1 MTLIRNMEVL
11 MFTMCA
17 PLSTIIVMV
26 FNRELTPK
34 IIFFRFQK
42 NIKER
47 LLANTTFTIA
57 TITTSITTT
66 ITSTPAISTF
76 YIIGTD
82 WPSVSNG

>member
-82 WPSVSNG
+82 WPSVSHG